1 MIKTFSK
8 MTKKEKQELQEIKEL
23 LKKIL
28 DKLENLKID
37 NKEYHYYFFQ
47 QDWYVPWHEKIINKG
62 NSTTWV
68 GGYTCA
74 YLTPEG
80 CLLKINKS

>member
-1 MIKTFSK
+1 

-28 DKLENLKID
+28 DKLENLKIE
-37 NKEYHYYFFQ
+37 NKEYHYHFHQ
-47 QDWYVPWHEKIINKG
+47 QDHYIPWYEKIIYKG
-62 NSTTWV
+62 NGTTWA
-68 GGYTCA
+68 GGSTCA

-80 CLLKINKS
+80 CLLKINGS